1 MKTTTILLLSTLLG
15 ISPTFSQTPGDERP
29 RPDRRNERLDERRDD
44 RQRPPRGD
52 KGPQRYSIEQAV
64 SDKAQLHTIAFNAL
78 AFLTAGSMGECTFI
92 PPGKVCDYFGFQYMR
107 DIDTGTGGHNTDFL
121 TRIADNVLVIL
132 DEEQEAK
139 FLALAAEQAAQVEDL
154 AMRRFPVI
162 AAFWRLRN
170 GELPTGKAALDHEAI
185 ANHMA
190 AFWELD
196 GKLSLR
202 RAEVFAEVLRS
213 LDADQKQSMAK
224 LKFGDSSTWPEQ
236 ERQRVGKPRGGEGNR
251 LTQVL
256 VMTYASEMFS
266 WFAGSVDADVYFC
279 PERHGTYFSGFY
291 LKDMPVM
298 GKRGASIS
306 TALTGDSGKGFLDTL
321 TPEQRAVVTGLIDTQ
336 REDLTAIVR
345 LRRDIST
352 ELRRALAGEKPD
364 AAKVLGLARAYGRC
378 DARLAILYAETFAKV
393 NATLTPAQR
402 ETLIKLRNLPGFETD
417 GAFLYSRPIPML
429 DSLASTIFFK

>member
-1 MKTTTILLLSTLLG
+1 MKTYNILIFATVLG
-15 ISPTFSQTPGDERP
+15 LTHGFPQSPPDGQP
-29 RPDRRNERLDERRDD
+29 RPGRQDEGRDG

-64 SDKAQLHTIAFNAL
+64 SDKAQLHTIAFNGL
-78 AFLTAGSMGECTFI
+78 AFLTARSMGECTFI

-132 DEEQEAK
+132 NDAQEAK
-139 FLALAAEQAAQVEDL
+139 LLGLADQQAAQVEDL

-162 AAFWRLRN
+162 DAFWRLRN
-170 GELPTGKAALDHEAI
+170 HDLPAGKTALNHETVET
-185 ANHMA
+185 HMA
-190 AFWELD
+190 TFWELD

-213 LDADQKQSMAK
+213 LDADQRQAMAK
-224 LKFGDSSTWPEQ
+224 LKFGDSSSWPEQ
-236 ERQRVGKPRGGEGNR
+236 ERQHVRKGHGGEGNR
-251 LTQVL
+251 LTEVL

-266 WFAGSVDADVYFC
+266 WFGGSVDADVYFC
-279 PERHGTYFSGFY
+279 PERHGTYFGGFY

-306 TALTGDSGKGFLDTL
+306 TALTGDSGAGFLETIAPD
-321 TPEQRAVVTGLIDTQ
+321 QRNAITGLIGEQ
-336 REDLTAIVR
+336 RDDLAAIVR
-345 LRRDIST
+345 LRREIAT
-352 ELRRALAGEKPD
+352 ELRRALNGGKTD
-364 AAKVLGLARAYGRC
+364 TSRVLELARDYGRR
-378 DARLAILYAETFAKV
+378 DARLAILYAEAFAKV

-402 ETLIKLRNLPGFETD
+402 NDLVRLRNLPGFETD
-417 GAFLYSRPIPML
+417 GAFLYSRPIPMP
-429 DSLASTIFFK
+429 AFPAGTRFFQ

>member
-1 MKTTTILLLSTLLG
+1 LFGFTHA
-15 ISPTFSQTPGDERP
+15 FSQTPREEEVP
-29 RPDRRNERLDERRDD
+29 RPDRKSERREG
-44 RQRPPRGD
+44 RERPPRGD
-52 KGPQRYSIEQAV
+52 KAPQRYTIGQAV
-64 SDKAQLHTIAFNAL
+64 SDKAQLHTISFNGL
-78 AFLTAGSMGECTFI
+78 AFLTAKSMGECTFI

-107 DIDTGTGGHNTDFL
+107 DIDTGTGGHNTGFL
-121 TRIADNVLVIL
+121 TKIADNVFVIL
-132 DEEQEAK
+132 NDAQEAK
-139 FLALAAEQAAQVEDL
+139 LLALADEQAAQVEDL

-162 AAFWRLRN
+162 QAFWQLRD
-170 GELPTGKAALDHEAI
+170 GKLPPDKTKLDHEAI
-185 ANHMA
+185 VTHMT

-213 LDADQKQSMAK
+213 LDADQKQAMAK

-279 PERHGTYFSGFY
+279 PERHGTYFGGFY

-306 TALTGDSGKGFLDTL
+306 TALTGDSGEGFLEAL
-321 TPEQRAVVTGLIDTQ
+321 TPEQRAVITGLIDTQ
-336 REDLTAIVR
+336 REDLAAIVR
-345 LRRDIST
+345 LRREIST
-352 ELRRALAGEKPD
+352 ELRRSLAGEKPD
-364 AAKVLGLARAYGRC
+364 SARLLEIARDYGRR
-378 DARLAILYAETFAKV
+378 DARLAIRYAEAFAKV
-393 NATLTPAQR
+393 NATLTAGQR
-402 ETLIKLRNLPGFETD
+402 ETLVKLRNLPGFETD
-417 GAFLYSRPIPML
+417 GAFLYSRPIPMPQFQKN
-429 DSLASTIFFK
+429 TRFFR